1 MRLTDVKDNSVVLKK
16 RTTEK
21 ADQVAELFGTFS
33 QNIGQH
39 IANILNE
46 GELENNSVIKDFLT
60 TEINCW
66 EIPNNSN

>member
-21 ADQVAELFGTFS
+21 ADQVAELFDTFS

-39 IANILNE
+39 IANILNDNKL
-46 GELENNSVIKDFLT
+46 GDISVIKNYLR
-60 TEINCW
+60 TETQLLG
-66 EIPNNSN
+66 NSQ